1 MSKKNKKL
9 KKLMLVLLMLNLS
22 SCEKSY
28 TITTRHNLANPSQL
42 LSKVTKDDISSQE
55 LQVFLGSGEK
65 PIESN
70 VKFPL
75 CYYLIEEEDIRLLYH
90 QKLDSRI
97 TDQLFMIIS
106 GVKYYK
112 LFVQPKDI
120 TEYQFLS
127 HAYRFIG
134 PDETEFMGIA
144 IDGKDTLAIWNKKN
158 GYKRPFISTSKLDD
172 RFNFI
177 QKYARIPA
185 QLQHEIPESVSIV
198 FKRAVGNNKKIEG
211 QFITALP
218 IVKSTP

>member
-1 MSKKNKKL
+1 MKDNKTKL
-9 KKLMLVLLMLNLS
+9 KNLLLVLIVLNLS

-28 TITTRHNLANPSQL
+28 TITTRHHLSNPSQL
-42 LSKVTKDDISSQE
+42 ISKVKKDDISSEE
-55 LQVFLGSGEK
+55 LQLFLNSDEK
-65 PIESN
+65 PLEAN
-70 VKFPL
+70 MKFPL
-75 CYYLIEEEDIRLLYH
+75 CYYLIEEEDLRLLYH
-90 QKLDSRI
+90 QKLDKRI

-120 TEYQFLS
+120 LDYQFLS

-134 PDETEFMGIA
+134 PEETEFMAIA

-158 GYKRPFISTSKLDD
+158 SYKKPFISTSKLDD
-172 RFNFI
+172 RYNFK

-185 QLQHEIPESVSIV
+185 QLEREIPESVSLI
-198 FKRAVGNNKKIEG
+198 FKRIVGNNKKIEG